1 MLYLNQQTIESS
13 ITMEEMINAMEEAYL
28 IYADK
33 NYQMP
38 TRMQVQQDTNTM
50 ILMPCIT
57 DQAIATKLL
66 TSFPENKD
74 KPVIQGLVI
83 LNDSQNGEV
92 LAIMDGNFITG
103 FRTGALGGAA
113 VRRLAKPDAER
124 LAVIGAGVQ
133 GFYQTLAACAA
144 RDFKEIY
151 ITNRTYEK
159 LEPLIERLYERLP
172 DDIAIYPCH
181 SAEEAIQHADV
192 VITATSSHDPVLPD
206 DQELLKGKLIV
217 GIGSFQPSMREFP
230 QQLYALC
237 DHFFVD
243 SEDAMKECGDVIQ
256 AVESN
261 WFVKEDIHEFSDV
274 VQINSFD
281 AGEYWRNNPEGSVVF
296 KSTGMGLFDVVAAN
310 VIHDK
315 VMLSEVGT
323 KLE

>member
-13 ITMEEMINAMEEAYL
+13 ITMEEMIDAMEEAYL

-159 LEPLIERLYERLP
+159 LEPLIDGCRKGYRM
-172 DDIAIYPCH
+172 DIAN
-181 SAEEAIQHADV
+181 
-192 VITATSSHDPVLPD
+192 LP
-206 DQELLKGKLIV
+206 
-217 GIGSFQPSMREFP
+217 
-230 QQLYALC
+230 
-237 DHFFVD
+237 
-243 SEDAMKECGDVIQ
+243 
-256 AVESN
+256 
-261 WFVKEDIHEFSDV
+261 
-274 VQINSFD
+274 
-281 AGEYWRNNPEGSVVF
+281 
-296 KSTGMGLFDVVAAN
+296 
-310 VIHDK
+310 
-315 VMLSEVGT
+315 
-323 KLE
+323 